1 MIKALFTAFSSNWR
15 YFLYVAVI
23 CLVAVFFRLPLGVG
37 SVTAEQ
43 WRPAAFADAVSV
55 SPSQELLLRRKAWL
69 GSEGWVED
77 GATDA
82 PEESEA
88 DIEDQ
93 YVLVGT
99 AQEGRRKIA
108 YLIINNDKFRSVDE
122 GAELSSGDV
131 VARVNSDQVE
141 IQRANSTDIIK
152 LRLYR
157 YE

>member
-1 MIKALFTAFSSNWR
+1 MIKALFTAFSSNRR

-23 CLVAVFFRLPLGVG
+23 CLVAALVRLPSGVG

-43 WRPAAFADAVSV
+43 WRPAAFLEAVSV
-55 SPSQELLLRRKAWL
+55 APSQELLLRRKAWL

-77 GATDA
+77 EVTDA
-82 PEESEA
+82 PEESET

-93 YVLVGT
+93 YALVGT
-99 AQEGRRKIA
+99 AQEGRLKIA
-108 YLIINNDKFRSVDE
+108 YLIINNDQFRSVDE
-122 GAELSSGDV
+122 GEELASGDV
-131 VARVNSDQVE
+131 VARISSELVE